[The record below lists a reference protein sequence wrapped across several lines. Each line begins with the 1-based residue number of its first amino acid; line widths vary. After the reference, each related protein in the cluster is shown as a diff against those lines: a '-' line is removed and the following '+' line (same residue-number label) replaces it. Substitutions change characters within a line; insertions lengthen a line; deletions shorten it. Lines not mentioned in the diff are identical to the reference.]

1 MKDFQDLLSP
11 DNITFVIAILG
22 FVLSVYNFVHE
33 RSQNR
38 MKLHVVY
45 KNHSISEIRGR
56 ENELT
61 ISLAFENL
69 VEKPISISRIF
80 LNINSKTYEF
90 YWVPQFVYLADCKSG
105 DTKLDE
111 IKIHTVDIPF
121 EINGY
126 GVVGGFFFV
135 STDKKLNDKQL
146 HESTT
151 SITLFSN
158 KGKRTYPISFDN
170 PRVEI

>member
-1 MKDFQDLLSP
+1 MTYLISVF
-11 DNITFVIAILG
+11 
-22 FVLSVYNFVHE
+22 SVYT
-33 RSQNR
+33 
-38 MKLHVVY
+38 KLETL
-45 KNHSISEIRGR
+45 S
-56 ENELT
+56 

-135 STDKKLNDKQL
+135 STDEKLNDKQL

-170 PRVEI
+170 PSVEI